1 MFMRPIELKMSA
13 FGPFAELTTLRLDAL
28 GTDGLYLITGD
39 TGAGK
44 TTIFD
49 AIIYALYGE
58 ASGNIRTTDM
68 LRSKYANA
76 DTATFVELTF
86 VFKDKTYIV
95 RRNPEYLRPSKR
107 GEGRFTK
114 ESAKAQLTMPDK
126 EVITGLVSV
135 NNKIIEIIGLNKNQF
150 SQIAMLPQ
158 GEFMRLLL
166 ADTKQRIEI
175 FREIFDTEPYLLLQ
189 DRIKKDANELY
200 RLVSDYKKSM
210 AQYVADVY
218 CDENSE
224 YNQALINIKND
235 SQMSIK
241 EILDIIDKIIA
252 QDKSCADEYDKAIIS
267 IDKGIDQLNSKL
279 TIAIQ
284 TERIKDDYKSALTQ
298 LNNLTE
304 EYENVYSIYKA
315 ECEKDSERN
324 ELSLNIEKSS
334 EKLESYELL
343 EKYKKDYGKKL
354 DKINNI
360 TQDIHEDTNSLNEC
374 IKQIDNCKKEA
385 EILKNTELEIEK
397 LNSKISDIIK
407 KKEAVEYLK
416 DVFERK
422 IKAVSQADEAKDRYM
437 SAFAAYEEAN
447 NRYLK
452 MEKAFFNEQAGIMAA
467 ALAEGEPCPVCGS
480 VTHPVPAVA
489 GDDAPTEMQL
499 KKYKIYVEDK
509 SKECS
514 ELSSQSGLLSG
525 QAESMN
531 NMFFGSIVNFNT
543 QWKEALDNSSDDETI
558 RVDIIQILAD
568 LGKILDEAMLEKK
581 NADENISKYNNL
593 IKMLSDYDK
602 KVEQF
607 KDKINKSKNELAIL
621 STQNENMQKQIS
633 QLEKELGNKDIMQA
647 KKLIND
653 MKLKKVQL
661 DKAYEAAKKQYD
673 EYTINIKT
681 LKNRI
686 SDLQK
691 QISHTDKQKT
701 PDIDIPMYEKQL
713 EDMKKERLKLREK
726 KNIVDIRIANN
737 EKIYKSIE
745 RVNEK
750 SEKSEK
756 HYSWLR
762 TLSDTVNGSLSGKSR
777 IKLETYVQMSFF
789 DRIIMRANTRFM
801 RLTDGQY
808 ELKRSDSKDNYK
820 NQTGLEL
827 DIIDHYNGTIR
838 SVKSLS
844 GGEAFEASLS
854 MALGMSDEIQSR
866 SGGIQIDT
874 MFIDEGFGSLDDESL
889 SQAVKVL
896 NSLSSSDR
904 LIGIISHVSVLKD
917 RIDKQ
922 IVVSK
927 GKTGGS
933 SAVISV

>member
-1 MFMRPIELKMSA
+1 MRPIELKMSA
-13 FGPFAELTTLRLDAL
+13 FGPFAGLTTLKLDAL

-189 DRIKKDANELY
+189 DRIKRDANELY

-360 TQDIHEDTNSLNEC
+360 MQHIHEDTNSLNEC

-407 KKEAVEYLK
+407 KKEGVEYLK

-467 ALAEGEPCPVCGS
+467 ALEEGQPCPVCGS

-531 NMFFGSIVNFNT
+531 NMFFSSIVNFNT

-558 RVDIIQILAD
+558 RVDIIQLLAD

>member
-737 EKIYKSIE
+737 EKVYKSIE

>member
-1 MFMRPIELKMSA
+1 MLMRPIELKMSA
-13 FGPFAELTTLRLDAL
+13 FGPFAGLTTLKLDAL

-189 DRIKKDANELY
+189 DRIKRDANELY

-267 IDKGIDQLNSKL
+267 IDKEIDQLNSKL

-304 EYENVYSIYKA
+304 EYENVYSIYEA
-315 ECEKDSERN
+315 ECENDSERN

-385 EILKNTELEIEK
+385 DILKNTELEIEK

-416 DVFERK
+416 DVFEKK

-467 ALAEGEPCPVCGS
+467 ALEEGQPCPVCGS

-531 NMFFGSIVNFNT
+531 NMFFSSIVNFNT

-558 RVDIIQILAD
+558 RVDIIQLLAD

-737 EKIYKSIE
+737 EKVYKSIE

>member
-1 MFMRPIELKMSA
+1 MLMRPIELKMSA
-13 FGPFAELTTLRLDAL
+13 FGPFAGLTTLKLDAL

-189 DRIKKDANELY
+189 DRIKRDANELY

-343 EKYKKDYGKKL
+343 EKYKKDYEKKL

-360 TQDIHEDTNSLNEC
+360 TEDIHEDTNSLNEC

-407 KKEAVEYLK
+407 KKEGVEYLK

-422 IKAVSQADEAKDRYM
+422 IKAVLQADEAKDRYM

-467 ALAEGEPCPVCGS
+467 ALEEGQPCPVCGS

-531 NMFFGSIVNFNT
+531 NMFFSSIVNFNT

-558 RVDIIQILAD
+558 RVDIIQLLAD

-737 EKIYKSIE
+737 EKVYKSIE

>member
-1 MFMRPIELKMSA
+1 MLMRPIELKMSA
-13 FGPFAELTTLRLDAL
+13 FGPFAGLTTLKLDAL

-189 DRIKKDANELY
+189 DRIKRDANELY

-385 EILKNTELEIEK
+385 DILKNTELEIEK

-407 KKEAVEYLK
+407 KKEGVEYLK

-467 ALAEGEPCPVCGS
+467 ALEEGQPCPVCGS

-558 RVDIIQILAD
+558 RVDIIQLLAD

-737 EKIYKSIE
+737 EKVYKSIE

>member
-13 FGPFAELTTLRLDAL
+13 FGPFAGLTTLRLDAL

-189 DRIKKDANELY
+189 DRIKRDANELY

-407 KKEAVEYLK
+407 KKEGVEYLK

-467 ALAEGEPCPVCGS
+467 ALEEGQPCPVCGS

-531 NMFFGSIVNFNT
+531 NMFLGSIVNFNT

-558 RVDIIQILAD
+558 RVDIIQLLAD

>member
-252 QDKSCADEYDKAIIS
+252 QDKSCDDEYDKAIIS

-360 TQDIHEDTNSLNEC
+360 TQDIHEDANSLNEC

-467 ALAEGEPCPVCGS
+467 ALEEGQPCPVCGS

-525 QAESMN
+525 QADSMN

-558 RVDIIQILAD
+558 RVDIIQLLAD

-593 IKMLSDYDK
+593 INMLSVYEK
-602 KVEQF
+602 KIEQF

-653 MKLKKVQL
+653 MKLKKIQL
-661 DKAYEAAKKQYD
+661 DKSYEAAKKQYD

-737 EKIYKSIE
+737 EKVYKSIE

>member
-189 DRIKKDANELY
+189 DRIKRDANELY

-241 EILDIIDKIIA
+241 DILDIIDKIIA

-467 ALAEGEPCPVCGS
+467 ALEEGQPCPVCGS

-543 QWKEALDNSSDDETI
+543 QWKEALDNSRDDETI
-558 RVDIIQILAD
+558 RVDIIQLLAD

-602 KVEQF
+602 KVEQL

-737 EKIYKSIE
+737 EKVYKSIE

>member
-1 MFMRPIELKMSA
+1 MRPIELKMSA
-13 FGPFAELTTLRLDAL
+13 FGPFAGLTTLKLDAL

-189 DRIKKDANELY
+189 DRIKRDANELY

-252 QDKSCADEYDKAIIS
+252 QDKLCADEYDKAIIS

-304 EYENVYSIYKA
+304 EYENIYSIYKA

-407 KKEAVEYLK
+407 KKEGVEYLK

-467 ALAEGEPCPVCGS
+467 ALEEGQPCPVCGS

-531 NMFFGSIVNFNT
+531 NMFFSSIVNFNT

-558 RVDIIQILAD
+558 RVDIIQLLAD

-581 NADENISKYNNL
+581 NADENISKYKNL

-602 KVEQF
+602 KVEQL

-737 EKIYKSIE
+737 EKVYKSIE

>member
-437 SAFAAYEEAN
+437 IAFAAYEEAN

-467 ALAEGEPCPVCGS
+467 ALEEGQPCPVCGS

-531 NMFFGSIVNFNT
+531 NMFFSSIVNFNT

-558 RVDIIQILAD
+558 RVDIIQLLAD

-602 KVEQF
+602 KVEQL
-607 KDKINKSKNELAIL
+607 KDNINKSKNELAIL

-737 EKIYKSIE
+737 EKVYKSIE

>member
-218 CDENSE
+218 CDENSG

-304 EYENVYSIYKA
+304 KYENVYSIYKA

-374 IKQIDNCKKEA
+374 IKQIDSCKKEA

-407 KKEAVEYLK
+407 KKEGVEYLK

-467 ALAEGEPCPVCGS
+467 ALEEGQPCPVCGS

-543 QWKEALDNSSDDETI
+543 QWKEALDNSRDDETI
-558 RVDIIQILAD
+558 RVDIIQLLAD

-602 KVEQF
+602 KVEQL

-701 PDIDIPMYEKQL
+701 PDIDIPMYQKQL

-737 EKIYKSIE
+737 EKVYKSIE

-922 IVVSK
+922 IVVNK

>member
-1 MFMRPIELKMSA
+1 MLMRPIELKMSA
-13 FGPFAELTTLRLDAL
+13 FGPFAGLTTLRLDAL

-189 DRIKKDANELY
+189 DRIKRDANELY

-252 QDKSCADEYDKAIIS
+252 QDKSCDDEYDKAIIS

-360 TQDIHEDTNSLNEC
+360 TKDIHEDTNSLNEC

-407 KKEAVEYLK
+407 KKEGVEYLK

-467 ALAEGEPCPVCGS
+467 ALEEGQPCPVCGS

-531 NMFFGSIVNFNT
+531 NMFFSSIVNFNT

-558 RVDIIQILAD
+558 RVDIIQLLAD
-568 LGKILDEAMLEKK
+568 LGEILDEAMLEKK

-701 PDIDIPMYEKQL
+701 PDIDIPRYQKQL

-737 EKIYKSIE
+737 EKVYKSIE

>member
-1 MFMRPIELKMSA
+1 MRPIELKMSA
-13 FGPFAELTTLRLDAL
+13 FGPFAGLTTLKLDAL

-135 NNKIIEIIGLNKNQF
+135 NNKIVEIIGLNKNQF

-189 DRIKKDANELY
+189 DRIKRDANELY

-267 IDKGIDQLNSKL
+267 IDKEIDQLNSKL

-315 ECEKDSERN
+315 ECENDSERN

-407 KKEAVEYLK
+407 KKEGVEYLK

-467 ALAEGEPCPVCGS
+467 ALEEGQPCPVCGS

-543 QWKEALDNSSDDETI
+543 QWKEALDNSRDDETI
-558 RVDIIQILAD
+558 RVDIIQLLAD

-602 KVEQF
+602 KVEQL

-713 EDMKKERLKLREK
+713 ENMKKERLKLREK

>member
-1 MFMRPIELKMSA
+1 MRPIELKMSA
-13 FGPFAELTTLRLDAL
+13 FGPFAGLTTLRLDAL

-189 DRIKKDANELY
+189 DRIKRDANELY

-343 EKYKKDYGKKL
+343 EKYKKDYGKRL

-360 TQDIHEDTNSLNEC
+360 TQGIHEDTNSLNEC

-407 KKEAVEYLK
+407 KKEGVEYLK

-422 IKAVSQADEAKDRYM
+422 IKAVLQADEAKDRYM

-467 ALAEGEPCPVCGS
+467 ALEEGQPCPVCGS

-531 NMFFGSIVNFNT
+531 NMFFSSIVNFNT

-558 RVDIIQILAD
+558 RVDIIQLLAD

-737 EKIYKSIE
+737 EKVYKSIE

>member
-13 FGPFAELTTLRLDAL
+13 FGPFAGLTTLRLDAL

-360 TQDIHEDTNSLNEC
+360 TQDIHEDTNSFNEC

-467 ALAEGEPCPVCGS
+467 ALEEGQPCPVCGS

-558 RVDIIQILAD
+558 RVDIIQLLAD

-602 KVEQF
+602 KVEQL

-653 MKLKKVQL
+653 MKLKKIQL

-691 QISHTDKQKT
+691 QISHTDKQKI

-737 EKIYKSIE
+737 EKVYKSIE

>member
-13 FGPFAELTTLRLDAL
+13 FGPFAGLTTLRLDAL

-189 DRIKKDANELY
+189 DRIKRDANELY

-241 EILDIIDKIIA
+241 EILDIIDKVIA

-284 TERIKDDYKSALTQ
+284 TDRIKDDYKSALTQ

-467 ALAEGEPCPVCGS
+467 ALEEGEPCPVCGS

-543 QWKEALDNSSDDETI
+543 QWKEALDNSRDDETI
-558 RVDIIQILAD
+558 RVDIIQLLAD

-602 KVEQF
+602 KVEQL

-737 EKIYKSIE
+737 EKVYKSIE

>member
-467 ALAEGEPCPVCGS
+467 ALEEGQPCPVCGS

-558 RVDIIQILAD
+558 RVDIIQLLAD

-602 KVEQF
+602 KVEQL

-653 MKLKKVQL
+653 MKLKKIQL

-691 QISHTDKQKT
+691 QISHTDKQKI

-737 EKIYKSIE
+737 EKVYKSIE

>member
-1 MFMRPIELKMSA
+1 MLMRPIELKMSA
-13 FGPFAELTTLRLDAL
+13 FGPFAGLTTLKLDAL

-189 DRIKKDANELY
+189 DRIKRDANELY

-241 EILDIIDKIIA
+241 EILDIIDKVIA

-267 IDKGIDQLNSKL
+267 IDKEIDQLNSKL

-407 KKEAVEYLK
+407 KKEGVEYLK

-447 NRYLK
+447 NRYIK

-467 ALAEGEPCPVCGS
+467 ALEEGQPCPVCGS

-558 RVDIIQILAD
+558 RVDIIQLLAD

-602 KVEQF
+602 KVEQL

-927 GKTGGS
+927 SKTGGS

>member
-1 MFMRPIELKMSA
+1 MLMRPIELKMSA
-13 FGPFAELTTLRLDAL
+13 FGPFAGLTTLRLDAL

-189 DRIKKDANELY
+189 DRIKRDANELY

-360 TQDIHEDTNSLNEC
+360 TQDIHEDTKSLNEC

-407 KKEAVEYLK
+407 KKEGVEYLK

-467 ALAEGEPCPVCGS
+467 ALEEGQPCPVCGS

-531 NMFFGSIVNFNT
+531 NMFFSSIVNFNT

-558 RVDIIQILAD
+558 RVDIIQLLAD

>member
-1 MFMRPIELKMSA
+1 MLMRPIELKMSA
-13 FGPFAELTTLRLDAL
+13 FGPFAGLTTLRLDAL

-189 DRIKKDANELY
+189 DRIKRDANELY

-267 IDKGIDQLNSKL
+267 IDKEIDQLNSKL

-385 EILKNTELEIEK
+385 DILKNTELEIEK

-407 KKEAVEYLK
+407 KKEGVEYLK

-467 ALAEGEPCPVCGS
+467 ALEEGQPCPVCGS

-543 QWKEALDNSSDDETI
+543 QWKEALDNSNDDETI
-558 RVDIIQILAD
+558 RVDIIQLLAD

>member
-1 MFMRPIELKMSA
+1 MLMRPIELKMSA
-13 FGPFAELTTLRLDAL
+13 FGPFAVLTTLRLDAL
-28 GTDGLYLITGD
+28 GTDGLYLIAGD

-189 DRIKKDANELY
+189 DRIKRDANELY

-241 EILDIIDKIIA
+241 EILDIIDKVIA

-284 TERIKDDYKSALTQ
+284 TDRIKDDYKSALTQ

-324 ELSLNIEKSS
+324 ELLLNIEKSS

-531 NMFFGSIVNFNT
+531 NMFFSSIVNFNT

-558 RVDIIQILAD
+558 RVDIIQLLAD

-621 STQNENMQKQIS
+621 STQNKNMQKQIS

-701 PDIDIPMYEKQL
+701 PDIDIPMYQKQL

-737 EKIYKSIE
+737 EKVYKSIE

>member
-1 MFMRPIELKMSA
+1 MLMRPIELKMSA
-13 FGPFAELTTLRLDAL
+13 FGPFAGLTTLKLDAL

-189 DRIKKDANELY
+189 DRIKRDANELY

-343 EKYKKDYGKKL
+343 EKYKKDYEKKL

-407 KKEAVEYLK
+407 KKEGVEYLK

-467 ALAEGEPCPVCGS
+467 ALEEGQPCPVCGS

-531 NMFFGSIVNFNT
+531 NMFLGSIVNFNT

-558 RVDIIQILAD
+558 RVDIIQLLAD

-737 EKIYKSIE
+737 EKVYKSIE

>member
-13 FGPFAELTTLRLDAL
+13 FGPFAGLTTLRLDAL

-86 VFKDKTYIV
+86 VFKDKIYIV

-189 DRIKKDANELY
+189 DRIKRDANELY

-467 ALAEGEPCPVCGS
+467 ALAEGQPCPVCGS

-531 NMFFGSIVNFNT
+531 NMFFSSIVNFNT

-558 RVDIIQILAD
+558 RVDIIQLLAD

-762 TLSDTVNGSLSGKSR
+762 ILSDTVNGSLSGKSR

-904 LIGIISHVSVLKD
+904 LIGIISHVSVLKG

>member
-1 MFMRPIELKMSA
+1 MLMRPIELKMSA
-13 FGPFAELTTLRLDAL
+13 FGPFAGLTTLKLDAL

-189 DRIKKDANELY
+189 DRIKRDANELY

-241 EILDIIDKIIA
+241 EILDIIDKVIA
-252 QDKSCADEYDKAIIS
+252 QDKSSADEYDKEIIS

-284 TERIKDDYKSALTQ
+284 TDRIKDDYKSALTQ

-385 EILKNTELEIEK
+385 EMLKNTELEIEK

-499 KKYKIYVEDK
+499 KKYKIYVDF
-509 SKECS
+509 C
-514 ELSSQSGLLSG
+514 Q
-525 QAESMN
+525 
-531 NMFFGSIVNFNT
+531 
-543 QWKEALDNSSDDETI
+543 
-558 RVDIIQILAD
+558 
-568 LGKILDEAMLEKK
+568 MLW
-581 NADENISKYNNL
+581 Y
-593 IKMLSDYDK
+593 
-602 KVEQF
+602 
-607 KDKINKSKNELAIL
+607 
-621 STQNENMQKQIS
+621 
-633 QLEKELGNKDIMQA
+633 
-647 KKLIND
+647 
-653 MKLKKVQL
+653 
-661 DKAYEAAKKQYD
+661 
-673 EYTINIKT
+673 
-681 LKNRI
+681 
-686 SDLQK
+686 
-691 QISHTDKQKT
+691 
-701 PDIDIPMYEKQL
+701 DIP
-713 EDMKKERLKLREK
+713 RR
-726 KNIVDIRIANN
+726 
-737 EKIYKSIE
+737 
-745 RVNEK
+745 
-750 SEKSEK
+750 
-756 HYSWLR
+756 
-762 TLSDTVNGSLSGKSR
+762 
-777 IKLETYVQMSFF
+777 
-789 DRIIMRANTRFM
+789 
-801 RLTDGQY
+801 
-808 ELKRSDSKDNYK
+808 
-820 NQTGLEL
+820 
-827 DIIDHYNGTIR
+827 
-838 SVKSLS
+838 
-844 GGEAFEASLS
+844 
-854 MALGMSDEIQSR
+854 
-866 SGGIQIDT
+866 
-874 MFIDEGFGSLDDESL
+874 
-889 SQAVKVL
+889 
-896 NSLSSSDR
+896 
-904 LIGIISHVSVLKD
+904 
-917 RIDKQ
+917 
-922 IVVSK
+922 
-927 GKTGGS
+927 
-933 SAVISV
+933 

>member
-1 MFMRPIELKMSA
+1 MLMRPIELKMSA
-13 FGPFAELTTLRLDAL
+13 FGPFAGLTTLRLDAL

-543 QWKEALDNSSDDETI
+543 QWKEALDNSRDDETI
-558 RVDIIQILAD
+558 RVDIIQLLAD

-602 KVEQF
+602 KVEQL

-737 EKIYKSIE
+737 EKVYKSIE

>member
-13 FGPFAELTTLRLDAL
+13 FGPFAGLTTLRLDAL

-224 YNQALINIKND
+224 YNQALINTKND

-252 QDKSCADEYDKAIIS
+252 QDKSCDDEYDKAIIS

-385 EILKNTELEIEK
+385 EILKNTELEVEK

-467 ALAEGEPCPVCGS
+467 ALEEGQPCPVCGS

-531 NMFFGSIVNFNT
+531 NMFFSSIVNFNT

-558 RVDIIQILAD
+558 RVDIIQLLAD

-602 KVEQF
+602 KVEQL

-737 EKIYKSIE
+737 EKVYKSIE

-762 TLSDTVNGSLSGKSR
+762 ILSDTVNGSLSGKSR

>member
-1 MFMRPIELKMSA
+1 MRPIELKMSA
-13 FGPFAELTTLRLDAL
+13 FGPFAGLTTLRLDAL

-189 DRIKKDANELY
+189 DRIKRDANELY

-252 QDKSCADEYDKAIIS
+252 QDKSCDDEYDKAIIS

-374 IKQIDNCKKEA
+374 IKQIDNCKKKA

-467 ALAEGEPCPVCGS
+467 ALEEGQPCPVCGS

-737 EKIYKSIE
+737 EKVYKSIE

>member
-1 MFMRPIELKMSA
+1 MLMRPIELKMSA
-13 FGPFAELTTLRLDAL
+13 FGPFAGLTTLRLDAL

-189 DRIKKDANELY
+189 DRIKRDANELY

-267 IDKGIDQLNSKL
+267 IDKGIDQLNSKI

-284 TERIKDDYKSALTQ
+284 TEKIKDDYKSALTQ

-407 KKEAVEYLK
+407 KKEGVEYLK

-467 ALAEGEPCPVCGS
+467 VLEEGQPCPVCGS

-558 RVDIIQILAD
+558 RVDIIQLLAD

-737 EKIYKSIE
+737 EKVYKSIE

>member
-1 MFMRPIELKMSA
+1 MRPIELKMSA
-13 FGPFAELTTLRLDAL
+13 FGPFAGLTTLRLDAL

-241 EILDIIDKIIA
+241 EILNIIDKIIA
-252 QDKSCADEYDKAIIS
+252 QDKSCDDEYDKAIIS

-315 ECEKDSERN
+315 ECENDSERN

-385 EILKNTELEIEK
+385 DILKNTELEIEK

-407 KKEAVEYLK
+407 KKEGVEYLK

-467 ALAEGEPCPVCGS
+467 ALEEGQPCPVCGS

-558 RVDIIQILAD
+558 RVDIIQLLAD

-607 KDKINKSKNELAIL
+607 KDKINKSKNELAVL

>member
-189 DRIKKDANELY
+189 DRIKRDANELY

-360 TQDIHEDTNSLNEC
+360 TQDIHENTNSLNEC

-407 KKEAVEYLK
+407 KKEGVEYLK

-531 NMFFGSIVNFNT
+531 NMFFSSIVNFNT
-543 QWKEALDNSSDDETI
+543 QWQEALDNSSDDETI
-558 RVDIIQILAD
+558 RVDIIQLLAD

-602 KVEQF
+602 KVEQL

>member
-13 FGPFAELTTLRLDAL
+13 FGPFAGLTTLRLDAL

-224 YNQALINIKND
+224 YNQALIDIKND

-737 EKIYKSIE
+737 EKVYKSIE

>member
-1 MFMRPIELKMSA
+1 MLMRPIELKMSA
-13 FGPFAELTTLRLDAL
+13 FGPFAGLTTLRLDAL

-189 DRIKKDANELY
+189 DRIKRDANELY

-407 KKEAVEYLK
+407 KKEGVEYLK

-467 ALAEGEPCPVCGS
+467 ALEEGQPCPVCGS

-531 NMFFGSIVNFNT
+531 NMFFSSIVNFNT

-558 RVDIIQILAD
+558 RVDIIQLLAD

>member
-1 MFMRPIELKMSA
+1 MRPIELKMSA
-13 FGPFAELTTLRLDAL
+13 FGPFAGLTTLRLDAL

-86 VFKDKTYIV
+86 VFKDKIYIV

-189 DRIKKDANELY
+189 DRIKRDANELY

-467 ALAEGEPCPVCGS
+467 ALEEGQPCPVCGS

-531 NMFFGSIVNFNT
+531 NMFFSSIVNFNT

-558 RVDIIQILAD
+558 RVDIIQLLAD

-602 KVEQF
+602 KVEQL

-621 STQNENMQKQIS
+621 SIQNENMQKQIS

-653 MKLKKVQL
+653 MKLKKIQL
-661 DKAYEAAKKQYD
+661 DKSYEAAKKQYD

>member
-1 MFMRPIELKMSA
+1 MLMRPIELKMSA
-13 FGPFAELTTLRLDAL
+13 FGPFAGLTTLKLDAL

-76 DTATFVELTF
+76 DTATFVELAF

-360 TQDIHEDTNSLNEC
+360 TKDIHEDTNSLNEC

-407 KKEAVEYLK
+407 KKEGVEYLK

-467 ALAEGEPCPVCGS
+467 ALEEGQPCPVCGS

-525 QAESMN
+525 QAESMK
-531 NMFFGSIVNFNT
+531 NMFFSSIVNFNT
-543 QWKEALDNSSDDETI
+543 QWKEALDNSRDDETI
-558 RVDIIQILAD
+558 RVDIIQLLAD
-568 LGKILDEAMLEKK
+568 LGEILDEAMLEKK

-593 IKMLSDYDK
+593 IKLLSDYDK

-701 PDIDIPMYEKQL
+701 PDIDIPRYQKQL

-737 EKIYKSIE
+737 EKVYKSIE

>member
-1 MFMRPIELKMSA
+1 MLMRPIELKMSA
-13 FGPFAELTTLRLDAL
+13 FGPFAGLTTLKLDAL

-135 NNKIIEIIGLNKNQF
+135 NNKIVEIIGLNKNQF

-189 DRIKKDANELY
+189 DRIKRDANELY

-374 IKQIDNCKKEA
+374 INQIDNCKKEA

-407 KKEAVEYLK
+407 KKEGVEYLK

-422 IKAVSQADEAKDRYM
+422 IKAVLQADEAKDRYM

-467 ALAEGEPCPVCGS
+467 ALEEGQPCPVCGS

-531 NMFFGSIVNFNT
+531 NMFFSSIVNFNT

-558 RVDIIQILAD
+558 RVDIIQLLAD

-581 NADENISKYNNL
+581 NADENISKYKNL

>member
-1 MFMRPIELKMSA
+1 MRPIELKMSA
-13 FGPFAELTTLRLDAL
+13 FGPFAGLTTLRLDAL

-107 GEGRFTK
+107 GEGKFTK

-166 ADTKQRIEI
+166 ADTRQRIEI

-252 QDKSCADEYDKAIIS
+252 QDKLCADEYDKAIIS
-267 IDKGIDQLNSKL
+267 IDKEIDQLNSKL

-374 IKQIDNCKKEA
+374 IMQIDNCKREA

-514 ELSSQSGLLSG
+514 ELSSQSGILSG

-531 NMFFGSIVNFNT
+531 NMFWGSIVNFNT

-558 RVDIIQILAD
+558 RVDIIQLLAD
-568 LGKILDEAMLEKK
+568 LGKILDEAMIEKK

-593 IKMLSDYDK
+593 IKMLSDYEK
-602 KVEQF
+602 KIEQF
-607 KDKINKSKNELAIL
+607 KDKINKSKNEIAIL

-653 MKLKKVQL
+653 MKLKKVEL

-713 EDMKKERLKLREK
+713 EDMKKDRLKLREK
-726 KNIVDIRIANN
+726 ENIVDIRIANN

>member
-13 FGPFAELTTLRLDAL
+13 FGPFAGLTTLRLDAL

-175 FREIFDTEPYLLLQ
+175 FREIFDTESYLLLQ

-252 QDKSCADEYDKAIIS
+252 QDKSCDDEYDKAIIS

-324 ELSLNIEKSS
+324 ELSLKKEKSS

-360 TQDIHEDTNSLNEC
+360 TQDIHENTNSLNEC

-407 KKEAVEYLK
+407 KKEGVEYLK

-467 ALAEGEPCPVCGS
+467 ALEEGQPCPVCGS

-531 NMFFGSIVNFNT
+531 NMFFSSIVNFNT
-543 QWKEALDNSSDDETI
+543 QWKEALDNSRDDETI
-558 RVDIIQILAD
+558 RVDIIQLLAD
-568 LGKILDEAMLEKK
+568 LGKILDEAMFEKK

-621 STQNENMQKQIS
+621 SIQNENMQKQIS

>member
-1 MFMRPIELKMSA
+1 MRPIELKMSA
-13 FGPFAELTTLRLDAL
+13 FGPFAGLTTLRLDAL

-175 FREIFDTEPYLLLQ
+175 FREIFDTESYLLLQ
-189 DRIKKDANELY
+189 DRIKRDANELY

-467 ALAEGEPCPVCGS
+467 ALEEGQPCPVCGS

-531 NMFFGSIVNFNT
+531 NMFFSSIVNFNT

-558 RVDIIQILAD
+558 RVDIIQLLAD
-568 LGKILDEAMLEKK
+568 LGKILDEVMLEKK

-593 IKMLSDYDK
+593 INMLSDYDK